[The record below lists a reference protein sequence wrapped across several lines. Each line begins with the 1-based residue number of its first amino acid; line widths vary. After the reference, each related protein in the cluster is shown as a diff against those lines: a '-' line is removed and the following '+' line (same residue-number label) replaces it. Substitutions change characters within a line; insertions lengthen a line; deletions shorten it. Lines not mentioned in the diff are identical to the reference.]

1 MEKHPKTKHAKRKE
15 IEGQAILTSE
25 LLTMERQT
33 KPPINPKTIANEKG
47 EKKSE
52 NYHGL
57 CLHQNK
63 RKDKKRKEKHTSKR
77 KRWKTP
83 LHGSP
88 EKSYSQQSAR
98 NEWLEV
104 FSEKVKESFLGKEK
118 KKKNKNKNKTKQKK
132 EKWRS
137 FKSKPKT
144 TRNQRETQ

>member
-1 MEKHPKTKHAKRKE
+1 MENTTARLAGEELQPAKR
-15 IEGQAILTSE
+15 
-25 LLTMERQT
+25 
-33 KPPINPKTIANEKG
+33 
-47 EKKSE
+47 
-52 NYHGL
+52 
-57 CLHQNK
+57 
-63 RKDKKRKEKHTSKR
+63 
-77 KRWKTP
+77 
-83 LHGSP
+83 
-88 EKSYSQQSAR
+88 YSQQSAR

>member
-88 EKSYSQQSAR
+88 EKSYSQQSATASKALGT
-98 NEWLEV
+98 NGWK
-104 FSEKVKESFLGKEK
+104 FS
-118 KKKNKNKNKTKQKK
+118 QKK
-132 EKWRS
+132 
-137 FKSKPKT
+137 
-144 TRNQRETQ
+144 